1 MTSSRAFVDTNVLVY
16 SASARRASKRDIAR
30 RLLGTLAATKSVVIS
45 TQVLQEFYVVA
56 TRKGTLTPHLGRQM
70 IGLFREQ
77 FEVAVV
83 TPDRILEAI
92 DCSIL
97 NQISFWDAL
106 LIASASAANCEELW
120 TEDLNPNQTI
130 SGVRIV
136 NPFAEA

>member
-1 MTSSRAFVDTNVLVY
+1 MSVSSSTSVQ
-16 SASARRASKRDIAR
+16 
-30 RLLGTLAATKSVVIS
+30 VI
-45 TQVLQEFYVVA
+45 
-56 TRKGTLTPHLGRQM
+56 
-70 IGLFREQ
+70 
-77 FEVAVV
+77 

-106 LIASASAANCEELW
+106 LIASASAANCGELW

-136 NPFAEA
+136 NPFAET